1 MVRHVDAARY
11 LATIGSEMDIGQ
23 QRPGIRISG
32 LAGGEEAGT
41 ESKGCAARQGADE
54 ELTARNSWQ
63 MNRHQ
68 SFLRVTGLSLKP
80 KLHEANPKHGHQLG
94 PNFRRRNRGQ

>member
-1 MVRHVDAARY
+1 MVPHVDAARHVT
-11 LATIGSEMDIGQ
+11 AIRREMDIGQ
-23 QRPGIRISG
+23 QSPGIRISG

-41 ESKGCAARQGADE
+41 ASKGCAARQGADE

-68 SFLRVTGLSLKP
+68 SFLPATGLSLKS
-80 KLHEANPKHGHQLG
+80 KLHEANSKHGHQLG